1 MVDASGSRARSAGE
15 AGSSSPSPT
24 RSSRSEEPLADEAPR
39 RDARPHVL
47 IVEDN
52 DIVSGAL
59 RILFEETG
67 RRVSTA
73 GTVADA
79 LACASNDRP
88 DLILLDVTLPDG
100 DGLTLVE
107 QLRENGRDVG
117 VVVALTGHDEP
128 AIAERCT
135 RLGCAD
141 VLLKPVPTRELLR
154 KTGIWLGEATG

>member
-1 MVDASGSRARSAGE
+1 M
-15 AGSSSPSPT
+15 
-24 RSSRSEEPLADEAPR
+24 
-39 RDARPHVL
+39 L

-73 GTVADA
+73 GTIAEAV
-79 LACASNDRP
+79 ACAAADRP
-88 DLILLDVTLPDG
+88 DLLLLDVTLPDG
-100 DGLTLVE
+100 DGLTVVE
-107 QLRENGRDVG
+107 QLRAQGRDVG

-128 AIAERCT
+128 AIAERCS

-154 KTGIWLGEATG
+154 KTGVWLGEATA

>member
-1 MVDASGSRARSAGE
+1 M
-15 AGSSSPSPT
+15 
-24 RSSRSEEPLADEAPR
+24 
-39 RDARPHVL
+39 L
-47 IVEDN
+47 IVEDS

-73 GTVADA
+73 ATIAEAV
-79 LACASNDRP
+79 ACASSDRP

-100 DGLTLVE
+100 DGLTVIE
-107 QLRENGRDVG
+107 RLREAGTDVG

-154 KTGIWLGEATG
+154 KTGAWLGETEG

>member
-1 MVDASGSRARSAGE
+1 MVDASGSTAHWAEG

-24 RSSRSEEPLADEAPR
+24 GSRTEQPSRDEA
-39 RDARPHVL
+39 RDARDARAHVL

-73 GTVADA
+73 GTIAEAV
-79 LACASNDRP
+79 ACATADPP
-88 DLILLDVTLPDG
+88 DLVLLDVTLPDG
-100 DGLTLVE
+100 DGLTVVE
-107 QLRENGRDVG
+107 RLRDSGQALG

-128 AIAERCT
+128 AIAERCS

-154 KTGIWLGEATG
+154 KTGIWLGEADG